1 MGAIDSRQPVTLI
14 ALRGAPHPD
23 DDPACL
29 NERTPSR
36 TSRLVLLLIAALG
49 VAITL
54 LAWQLEI
61 GTSRAALQTRFDEA
75 AHSRLIALQAE
86 LRTNLGVVR
95 VLSGLQP
102 REGQLNAGDFDRVA
116 TQALRS
122 TDSIQALE
130 WIPRIVASQRET
142 FEATQ
147 GRIYPGYQIRERGPA
162 GEMAPAADRADYF
175 PVALVTPLPR
185 NESALGFDLASNP
198 ARAAALDLA
207 QETETL
213 TITAPIRLVQEQAS
227 RPASWSSSHLSRP
240 GGGRW
245 GAAAS
250 RRIYPGVYR
259 AGDILHEAL
268 IPFEPTLHV
277 DWSDVTRDITV
288 PLALDD
294 PTTHNHAPDAA
305 PPSSDLQRRFQF
317 SLGGRAWAVTATAT
331 PAFGSAATLATW
343 VILGGGLAIT
353 AIAVLAIA
361 GWRQRTHRV
370 EALVHE
376 RTAQLSETNAAL
388 QAQIGQRE
396 TAEQGLARTVEELRV
411 AATRERDLAIAAAEA
426 THAKSA
432 FLATMSHEI
441 RTPMNGVLGMA
452 DLLTT
457 TDLTPDQRESVDVIR
472 NSGATLLTIIN
483 DILDLSKIEAGRL
496 TIEANAAAPAG
507 LAAGGPEPCPPDRHD
522 GGGRC
527 STTTRS
533 RSGSQATACG
543 SGRSR

>member
-1 MGAIDSRQPVTLI
+1 MPKRTNPV
-14 ALRGAPHPD
+14 AHFP
-23 DDPACL
+23 
-29 NERTPSR
+29 
-36 TSRLVLLLIAALG
+36 LVLLLIAALG

-213 TITAPIRLVQEQAS
+213 TITAPIRLVQEQGEQAGFLVFQ
-227 RPASWSSSHLSRP
+227 PIFHDQVVDA
-240 GGGRW
+240 GGPPRLAGFTL
-245 GAAAS
+245 
-250 RRIYPGVYR
+250 GVYR

-396 TAEQGLARTVEELRV
+396 TAEQGLARTVGRV
-411 AATRERDLAIAAAEA
+411 ARGCDA
-426 THAKSA
+426 
-432 FLATMSHEI
+432 
-441 RTPMNGVLGMA
+441 
-452 DLLTT
+452 
-457 TDLTPDQRESVDVIR
+457 
-472 NSGATLLTIIN
+472 GA
-483 DILDLSKIEAGRL
+483 
-496 TIEANAAAPAG
+496 
-507 LAAGGPEPCPPDRHD
+507 
-522 GGGRC
+522 
-527 STTTRS
+527 
-533 RSGSQATACG
+533 
-543 SGRSR
+543 